1 METPLAYYGM
11 EAEAGRQAYN
21 ICSSYIEFIQQ
32 NRDKE
37 EIILY
42 ADNCTSQNK
51 NWTLFSSMP
60 RIINDPSVG
69 ANSITIKYFEPGH
82 TFMAADAV
90 HGSIATKMNRQT
102 AIYDFTDMVNL
113 IVNSRINVKCAVI
126 DHIIVNSRI
135 NVKCAVIDHNCMYLF
150 ENRAKKLNLALRDIK
165 VVQFRRGSSNNVH

>member
-126 DHIIVNSRI
+126 DH
-135 NVKCAVIDHNCMYLF
+135 NCMYLF